1 MLRRVALVSCLLG
14 GLACAS
20 PSVAPLSAGP
30 ISPGP
35 GERVAVTHSYLVVD
49 SSESVQ
55 HDFATDKALVQS
67 FVGAQPDG
75 NYEAGSRVFGGYKRQ
90 TQPLAP
96 FNRAE
101 SQANAASIERL
112 REGTPLDRVF
122 NEVGADLQGKS
133 GQAAVIVFS
142 DGHPTDPVGREL
154 DQQKVL
160 DSAAGLASS
169 YQGQV
174 CIHTVHTG
182 EDAEGAEFL
191 RRLSATTGCGS
202 ARSSSSVMNVAA
214 LQNFEREVFLA
225 AAPADV
231 AAAPRDSDGDGVMDD
246 QDQCP
251 GTPAGVTV
259 DERGCWVIRNLRF
272 AFDSY
277 KIEPQYYDELNE
289 VAARLKSVGSDVRVS
304 IDGHT
309 DSIGT
314 AAYNQGLSERR
325 ANAVRDFLVKAGVP
339 ASQLSSRGFGLT
351 QPAYPNETAEGRA
364 GNRRVELSRLM

>member
-30 ISPGP
+30 ISAGP
-35 GERVAVTHSYLVVD
+35 GERVAVTHSYIVVD

-55 HDFATDKALVQS
+55 RDFASDKALVQS

-75 NYEAGSRVFGGYKRQ
+75 NYEAGARSFGGYKRQ

-96 FNRAE
+96 FNRSE
-101 SQANAASIERL
+101 QAAAAADLQRL

-142 DGHPTDPVGREL
+142 DGQPTDPVGRQIDE
-154 DQQKVL
+154 QKVL

-182 EDAEGAEFL
+182 ESAEGAEFL
-191 RRLSATTGCGS
+191 RKLSATTGCGS
-202 ARSSSSVMNVAA
+202 ARSASSVQNVAA
-214 LQNFEREVFLA
+214 LQNFEREVYLA

-246 QDQCP
+246 VDQCP

-259 DERGCWVIRNLRF
+259 DARGCWVIKNLRF
-272 AFDSY
+272 AFDSS
-277 KIEPQYYDELNE
+277 KIEPQYFDELND
-289 VAARLKSVGSDVRVS
+289 VAARLKQVGPDVQVR

-309 DSIGT
+309 DSVGSD
-314 AAYNQGLSERR
+314 AYNQALSERR
-325 ANAVRDFLVKAGVP
+325 AMAVHNYLVNAGVP
-339 ASQLSSRGFGLT
+339 DAQISTRGFGES
-351 QPAYPNETAEGRA
+351 QPAYPNETADGRA
-364 GNRRVELSRLM
+364 GNRRTELSRM